1 MAGFSCWGR
10 LPPVLMSSEQSL
22 LSRFVPHIQSK
33 ARLFSFPLIS
43 HFARAMKISLDNL
56 KISCRNLF
64 FYPSTFLL
72 GTSSPVLMMS
82 SAAFSGSLF
91 CLVLIHGSNSKRDRI
106 RSRFYIRTTITLS
119 HNNSMISSRSSFIL
133 SSYNRPIHL
142 SASFDPTHNPTTC
155 RT

>member
-1 MAGFSCWGR
+1 MNSHCC
-10 LPPVLMSSEQSL
+10 LV
-22 LSRFVPHIQSK
+22 LSRISSPKRDCSVSH
-33 ARLFSFPLIS
+33 LFPT
-43 HFARAMKISLDNL
+43 FARAMKISLDNL

-133 SSYNRPIHL
+133 SSYNRPTHL